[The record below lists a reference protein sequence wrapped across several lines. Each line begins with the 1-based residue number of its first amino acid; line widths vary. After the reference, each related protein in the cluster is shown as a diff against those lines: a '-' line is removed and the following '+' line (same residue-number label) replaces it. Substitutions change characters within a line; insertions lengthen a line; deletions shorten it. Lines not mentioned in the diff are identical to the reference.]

1 MLGAGAG
8 GERAGRGAGAV
19 EANLKL
25 APGSELKAK
34 LGSLSAVVPLGPELI
49 VVSGGVVS
57 IACAELVW
65 LVAPAALVAVTR
77 QR

>member
-1 MLGAGAG
+1 MQ
-8 GERAGRGAGAV
+8 
-19 EANLKL
+19 EANEPVAAPGPSRRHLKV

-49 VVSGGVVS
+49 VVSGGVLS